1 MATPNIHG
9 IDVGFQAAPAPA
21 VQAASL
27 SVIGVIGT
35 AFQGAANAPTLVRS
49 RQGGVD
55 KFGSAGTLP
64 AALAAIFDQAETLVV
79 AVNLLDPAADKQAV
93 ADEDVTDVAGVAQ
106 LAHGNVS
113 DVVVQDD
120 TDSTTYVAG
129 THFTLD
135 AAAGKLTRI
144 AGAAGTWA
152 IGDDLHVDYKWLD
165 PSQVSAADA
174 IGSAAGNSY
183 TGLFAML
190 SAQSVTGYRPRIL
203 CAPGW
208 TQLAATATAMLA
220 VADRLGA
227 TLVAAGPSTSDA
239 DATAYR
245 DNFDTRRIFI
255 VEPKTKFGS
264 AGALEDPTARV
275 AGLIARV
282 DAESGFWTSPS
293 NHVLAGVTG
302 TERAVDYSSLATAR
316 AQVLNAKQIA
326 TVVRLD
332 QGGYRLWGNRVP
344 SSDARWRFL
353 SVSRTADAIEDALE
367 RSFLWALG
375 RGLRATFFA
384 EVAEAVNAYLRD
396 LQGRGAI
403 LGGSCKPADPA
414 LNSSANIQAGKS
426 YFDLEFTPVVP
437 AEQISF
443 RVAVS
448 TDRYAELAGG
458 Q

>member
-9 IDVGFQAAPAPA
+9 IDVSFQAAPAPA

-35 AFQGAANAPTLVRS
+35 AFQGAANTPTLVRS
-49 RQGGVD
+49 RQDGVD
-55 KFGSAGTLP
+55 KFGTAGTLP
-64 AALAAIFDQAETLVV
+64 AALAAIYDQAEALVV
-79 AVNLLDPAADKQAV
+79 AVNLLDPAADKLAV
-93 ADEDVTDVAGVAQ
+93 NDEDVTDVAGVAQ
-106 LAHGNVS
+106 LDHGNVS

-144 AGAAGTWA
+144 AGAAGAWD

-183 TGLFAML
+183 TGLFALL

-208 TQLAATATAMLA
+208 TQLAATATSMLA

-227 TLVAAGPSTSDA
+227 TLIAAGPSTSDA
-239 DATAYR
+239 SAAAYR
-245 DNFDTRRIFI
+245 AGFDSRRIFI
-255 VEPKTKFGS
+255 VEPRVRI
-264 AGALEDPTARV
+264 AGGTLEDPTARV

-282 DAESGFWTSPS
+282 DADSGFWTSPS
-293 NHVLAGVTG
+293 NHVLAGVAG
-302 TERAVDYSSLATAR
+302 TERPVDYSSLATAR
-316 AQVLNAKQIA
+316 AQVLNAAQIA

-332 QGGYRLWGNRVP
+332 QGGYRLWGSRVP

-414 LNSSANIQAGKS
+414 LNSAANIQAGKS

-448 TDRYAELAGG
+448 TDRYAQLAAG